1 MSIPKTVQRQ
11 LDEANAIQAQ
21 ANAQPQVQLDVVTN
35 ASQFETPPPAVEAPP
50 PAPVPAPQSV
60 DWEQKFRTVQG
71 MMNSRVAELTAQN
84 KAYES
89 QLGLLQRQVTDL
101 TEAVKTRKPEAEKPS
116 MDPRDVEKFGG
127 DLVEMVQRQTT
138 QHLNTLSDR
147 LGQMAERIEQRVS
160 ALEGQVNGTKEQVA
174 LSQEQQFY
182 VILDQAVPDW
192 RAINENEAFLDW
204 LAVQDEV
211 YGVPRQTALNHAY
224 GRLDAKR
231 VVAIFTQF
239 KSGRAAAP
247 SAANQ
252 VTPRS
257 TPSPQP
263 TPQPAQAKK
272 FVSQRF
278 IEQFY
283 LDQARGRHASDP
295 ARYAAVEAEINLAVA
310 ENRVA
315 P

>member
-1 MSIPKTVQRQ
+1 MSMPKTVQRQ
-11 LDEANAIQAQ
+11 LDEANALQAQ
-21 ANAQPQVQLDVVTN
+21 MSTPPQAQHEVVTDESHF
-35 ASQFETPPPAVEAPP
+35 APPAPAVEAPP
-50 PAPVPAPQSV
+50 PAPVPAPPSV

-101 TEAVKTRKPEAEKPS
+101 TEAVKSRKPEAEKPPT
-116 MDPRDVEKFGG
+116 DQRDVEKFGG
-127 DLVEMVQRQTT
+127 DLVEMVQRYAT
-138 QHLNTLSDR
+138 QHFDAVSAS
-147 LGQMAERIEQRVS
+147 LGTVAERIEQRVS
-160 ALEGQVNGTKEQVA
+160 ALEQQINGTKEQVA

-192 RAINENEAFLDW
+192 REINENEAFLEW

-224 GRLDAKR
+224 SRLDAKR
-231 VVAIFTQF
+231 VVAIFSQF
-239 KSGRAAAP
+239 KASRPAAP

-252 VTPRS
+252 VAPRS

-272 FVSQRF
+272 FISQRF

-283 LDQARGRHASDP
+283 LDQARGKHASNP
-295 ARYAAVEAEINLAVA
+295 AHFAAIEAEINLAVA
-310 ENRVA
+310 ENRIA